1 MDLKD
6 YLLVGSYLFG
16 AGVWAKM
23 WLAFNRCE
31 KKIDEIA
38 EQLAYERGKTE
49 GWSHEDRITRLERMI
64 SGEQ

>member
-23 WLAFNRCE
+23 WWAFSRCE

-38 EQLAYERGKTE
+38 EELAYRRGQQDGLELDERV
-49 GWSHEDRITRLERMI
+49 TRLERLI
-64 SGEQ
+64 Q

>member
-1 MDLKD
+1 LDLKD

-23 WLAFNRCE
+23 WWAFQRCE

-38 EQLAYERGKTE
+38 EELAYRRGLDE
-49 GWSHEDRITRLERMI
+49 GSDHEDRITRLERMI
-64 SGEQ
+64 H

>member
-1 MDLKD
+1 MELRD

-23 WLAFNRCE
+23 WWAFNRCE

-38 EQLAYERGKTE
+38 EDLAYRRGKEE
-49 GWSHEDRITRLERMI
+49 GYDHEERITRLERI
-64 SGEQ
+64 ITDS

>member
-16 AGVWAKM
+16 AAVWAKM
-23 WLAFNRCE
+23 WWAFNRCE

-38 EQLAYERGKTE
+38 EDLAYRRGQQDGLELDK
-49 GWSHEDRITRLERMI
+49 RVTRLERMM
-64 SGEQ
+64 Q